1 VQLNFTVTDANGKPL
16 VGATAVEKVK
26 ALEGA
31 AIEQNQN
38 TVPLDNQGRGTD
50 FVTNSAPT
58 PTSLAAGEALIEQV
72 KAPFVTKQQFNL
84 TITLQTGRQI
94 EVTQVRTLT
103 NRTPEG
109 QLQAEDKGLG
119 FGPGVPAYTFSME
132 KMKGHNKTL
141 SAFTVTVGTSNRMR

>member
-1 VQLNFTVTDANGKPL
+1 VGVQLNFTVTDANGKPL

-58 PTSLAAGEALIEQV
+58 PTSLAAGEALIEPGQL
-72 KAPFVTKQQFNL
+72 PSSQNSNL
-84 TITLQTGRQI
+84 TSQ
-94 EVTQVRTLT
+94 
-103 NRTPEG
+103 
-109 QLQAEDKGLG
+109 
-119 FGPGVPAYTFSME
+119 
-132 KMKGHNKTL
+132 
-141 SAFTVTVGTSNRMR
+141 